1 MKDLPALAVG
11 PISPGIVAQF
21 ALAQRDFNPIHVSKA
36 AGFNSP
42 IVHGMYILGQFERL
56 IRSWEETEIVAL
68 QGHFLRPV
76 PVGATLTLSG
86 RVVQKAGDVLSVR
99 LLAKD
104 EAGALVAIGGAR
116 LRIIA
121 AGLP

>member
-11 PISPGIVAQF
+11 PISPGTVAQF

-36 AGFNSP
+36 AGFSAP

-56 IRSWEETEIVAL
+56 IRSWEETEIVSL

-76 PVGATLTLSG
+76 PVGAIITLSG
-86 RVVQKAGDVLSVR
+86 RVVQKAGDIVSLR
-99 LLAKD
+99 LQAKD

-116 LRIIA
+116 LRTSA
-121 AGLP
+121 AGWP